1 LSKVIGVK
9 LSQIDIPLK
18 YAVSD
23 AKVATGKQSP
33 LSCVHILLAEILSD
47 SGEVG
52 IGFSYTL
59 RVAAKASFELAKELA
74 PYLIGRDNNEVQKIW
89 IDLNWRTNS
98 LGPGGLAAQVIAS
111 FDSALWDLKAK
122 IANLSLAQLIGPF
135 RNKVRVYN
143 SGGQYLQ
150 ATLEEIQT
158 AAKQSID
165 RGIGGIK
172 MKVGQPKWQNDI
184 ERIEAVRDII
194 GPEIDLMI
202 DANQQWNRSEA
213 LEFCKRVDDLG
224 LAFIEEPL
232 NARDF
237 KGHAILASQLKTP
250 IATGEMLTSYDEHA
264 ALIECNGC
272 AVNQVDAPRIGG
284 VTPFLRVAELASTA
298 QMKIAPHFVMEQH
311 IQLAATCGTEG
322 WVEHFDWLEPLF
334 DERLVIEKGF
344 MHCPDRPGFGLS
356 ISEYARTLTN
366 DIAVFGASL

>member
-1 LSKVIGVK
+1 MSKVIGVK

-33 LSCVHILLAEILSD
+33 LDCVHILLAEILSD
-47 SGEVG
+47 TGKVG

-89 IDLNWRTNS
+89 IDLNWKTNS
-98 LGPGGLAAQVIAS
+98 LGAGGLAAQVIAS

-184 ERIEAVRDII
+184 ERIEAVRDVI

-356 ISEYARTLTN
+356 ISEYARILTN